1 MPQETIA
8 SFTIQRLSVLDEQG
22 NLDEELDPNLADPQL
37 VRLYEAMTL
46 ARQAD
51 QRMLKLQR
59 QGRLGTFPPC
69 TGQEASVCAPTLAMK
84 EQDWLVSSYRELGAR
99 LMRGESL
106 ERTLLYY
113 NGFEEGSA
121 DCARTRTLPV
131 QVILGSQLPHAVGLA
146 YAARYKGEDDTA
158 VVAFVGDGAT
168 SQGDFHEA
176 LNFAS
181 AWQVPVV
188 FICQNNGWAIS
199 MPRAAQT
206 RSQTIAQKAIAYG
219 IPAIQVDGNDALA
232 MYRATQ
238 QALARARQGQ
248 GPTLIEAETYRLMM
262 HTTAD
267 DPSKYRDEAEE
278 KARWEHE
285 PLGRMQMYLER
296 RGIWNEDL
304 QRGLEARI
312 KEEVDAAVK
321 RFEDIPAAEM
331 APDAPFDH
339 VFGTRVDK
347 IERQRADF
355 LAGLQQEEQSDA

>member
-22 NLDEELDPNLADPQL
+22 NLDGDLDPNLEDREL

-46 ARQAD
+46 AREAD

-69 TGQEASVCAPTLAMK
+69 TGQEAAVCAPVLAMK
-84 EQDWLVSSYRELGAR
+84 ERDWLVSSYRELGGR
-99 LMRGESL
+99 LLRGEPL

-113 NGFEEGSA
+113 NGYEEGSA

-146 YAARYKGEDDTA
+146 YAARYKDEQDTA
-158 VVAFVGDGAT
+158 VLAFVGDGAT

-176 LNFAS
+176 LNFA
-181 AWQVPVV
+181 ATWQVPVV

-206 RSQTIAQKAIAYG
+206 HSETIAQKAIGYG
-219 IPAIQVDGNDALA
+219 IPALVVDGNDALA
-232 MYRATQ
+232 MYRATA
-238 QALARARQGQ
+238 QALARARAGQ

-267 DPSKYRDEAEE
+267 DPRKYRDEAEE
-278 KARWEHE
+278 QAQWERE
-285 PLGRMQMYLER
+285 PLKRFRGYLER
-296 RGIWNEDL
+296 RGIWNDDL
-304 QRGLEARI
+304 QGALEARVK
-312 KEEVDAAVK
+312 KEVEEAVK
-321 RFEDIPAAEM
+321 QFEEM
-331 APDAPFDH
+331 PLEGFAPDAPFDH
-339 VFGTRVDK
+339 VYGTRVEK
-347 IERQRADF
+347 IERQRAEF
-355 LAGLQQEEQSDA
+355 LARQQPVEG